1 MSLHAAGGRGS
12 GSPKAV
18 WRPGRGPHR
27 SPVTASVVSLL
38 CLVTTTAEA
47 QQDPAID
54 EARGPCRGD
63 ACTDTPPEHRR
74 PLLVPI
80 VPAEPPAPPGPKVTY
95 AKASRYRERGD
106 VAGPRLT
113 FGRTFTQGIVD
124 GFYGRVDTELWAIW
138 PPGMIS
144 VRIGLEGWGSA
155 DGGGGGIPW
164 AFGLGAAI
172 PLSRK
177 EHKPRLIITGELGWE
192 WAFYDRLRRTGQ
204 FGIFAP
210 IANALF
216 GVDLRGV
223 RLLGEASAQYR
234 WGWGGPDRSQFRVGG
249 SLSFTSELWD
259 GPSG

>member
-1 MSLHAAGGRGS
+1 MKHEAPNPRLLAAS
-12 GSPKAV
+12 A
-18 WRPGRGPHR
+18 
-27 SPVTASVVSLL
+27 ASLL

-54 EARGPCRGD
+54 EAGGPCRGD
-63 ACTDTPPEHRR
+63 ACADTPPEQRR

-80 VPAEPPAPPGPKVTY
+80 VPAEPPASAPPTPTVI
-95 AKASRYRERGD
+95 SRRSGGYRERGD
-106 VAGPRLT
+106 FAGPRLS
-113 FGRTFTQGIVD
+113 FGRTFTQGLFD

-164 AFGLGAAI
+164 AFGAGAAI
-172 PLSRK
+172 PLGGTGY
-177 EHKPRLIITGELGWE
+177 KPRLIITGELGWE
-192 WAFYDRLRRTGQ
+192 WAFYDRLQRTGQ

-234 WGWGGPDRSQFRVGG
+234 WGWGGPDRAQFRVGG